1 MENIKQQAIPSKNE
15 QSYQN
20 QSKNLQNNFQN
31 QNIINQ
37 SQQILFKKQNER
49 VKTKVINLIYNF
61 QLLILFNIRMW
72 QALKVIIL
80 KIIN

>member
-1 MENIKQQAIPSKNE
+1 MENIEQQAIPSKNE

-20 QSKNLQNNFQN
+20 QSKNLSNNFQN

-37 SQQILFKKQNER
+37 SQQILFKKQKER

>member
-1 MENIKQQAIPSKNE
+1 MENIEQQAIPSKNE

-20 QSKNLQNNFQN
+20 QSKNIPNNFQN

>member
-1 MENIKQQAIPSKNE
+1 MENIEQQAIPSKNE

>member
-1 MENIKQQAIPSKNE
+1 MENIEQQAIPSKNE

-20 QSKNLQNNFQN
+20 QSKNLPNNFQN

>member
-1 MENIKQQAIPSKNE
+1 MENIEQQAIPSKNE

-20 QSKNLQNNFQN
+20 QSKNIPNNFQN

-37 SQQILFKKQNER
+37 SQQIFFKKQNER

>member
-1 MENIKQQAIPSKNE
+1 MENIEQQAIPSKNE

-20 QSKNLQNNFQN
+20 QSKNISNNFQN

>member
-20 QSKNLQNNFQN
+20 QSKNLPNNFQN

>member
-1 MENIKQQAIPSKNE
+1 MENIEQQAIPSKNE
-15 QSYQN
+15 QSYKN

>member
-1 MENIKQQAIPSKNE
+1 MENIKQQAIPSKIE

-20 QSKNLQNNFQN
+20 QSKNLPNNFQN

>member
-1 MENIKQQAIPSKNE
+1 MENIEQQAIPSKNE

-20 QSKNLQNNFQN
+20 QSKNLPNNFQN

-37 SQQILFKKQNER
+37 SQQILFKKKNER

>member
-1 MENIKQQAIPSKNE
+1 MENIEQQAIPSKNE

-20 QSKNLQNNFQN
+20 QSKNIPNNFQN

-37 SQQILFKKQNER
+37 SQQILFKKQTER